1 MIKSKPDVS
10 KSIVLHDK
18 EIDLIYQALSLA
30 VSVSAN
36 FEQNDHK
43 YGLMRSLLS
52 RFTDLQD
59 MYNVRHNDDKED

>member
-10 KSIVLHDK
+10 KSIVLHAK
-18 EIDLIYQALSLA
+18 EIDLICQGLSQR

-52 RFTDLQD
+52 RFIDLQD

>member
-10 KSIVLHDK
+10 KSIVLHDI
-18 EIDLIYQALSLA
+18 EIDLICQALS

-52 RFTDLQD
+52 RFTDLKD
-59 MYNVRHNDDKED
+59 VYNVRHNDKEE

>member
-1 MIKSKPDVS
+1 MIKSKPSVS

-18 EIDLIYQALSLA
+18 EIDLLCQALRLA

-43 YGLMRSLLS
+43 YGLMRSLLA
-52 RFTDLQD
+52 RFDDLQD
-59 MYNVRHNDDKED
+59 MYNVRHNDKEK

>member
-1 MIKSKPDVS
+1 MIKSKPSVS

-18 EIDLIYQALSLA
+18 EIDLLCQALRLA

-43 YGLMRSLLS
+43 YGLMRSLLA
-52 RFTDLQD
+52 RFDDLQD
-59 MYNVRHNDDKED
+59 MYNVRHNDKEE